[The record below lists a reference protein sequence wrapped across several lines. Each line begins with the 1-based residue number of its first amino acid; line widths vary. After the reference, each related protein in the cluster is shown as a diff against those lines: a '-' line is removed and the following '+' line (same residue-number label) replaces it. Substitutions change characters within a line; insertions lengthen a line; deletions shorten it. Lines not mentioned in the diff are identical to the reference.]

1 MSLINCPECGKEIS
15 DTCKKCIHCGYRLK
29 KKSEKPPIGKNKPFL
44 ITAVV
49 LTLIIITG
57 AGLFTYFKMTYS
69 VSNAIVCFKNSEYD
83 KFEKIL
89 EYLTEGERKELETRL
104 QANAKEIIE
113 QYDNSEIQ
121 YTDAATALNQ
131 MVLFDV
137 EEAAGRLAE
146 LDGLKLS
153 KEAYNLALKAEQDGK
168 LEEAYE
174 NLTKVLKTDSN
185 YTLALQKSM
194 EISKKL
200 SADYLKL
207 AQDKAWLKKFQQAIT
222 YIIKAI
228 KYDPDNAELSQL
240 YNSYY
245 EENEKLKGLAEL
257 SAKRLLFLNEV
268 NECPLPITS
277 SIINENAIGNPTVS
291 ITVRND
297 ASKTVDAYT
306 ANFYMYDNFN
316 RPVNHYLYDT
326 NIYSGIRQDKIK
338 PGGSLSG
345 YNYYWTPHGFENT
358 TKFIAIITNIH
369 YTDNTEW
376 NMSSEAV
383 EYAQIYADEN
393 IESLIFQ

>member
-1 MSLINCPECGKEIS
+1 M
-15 DTCKKCIHCGYRLK
+15 
-29 KKSEKPPIGKNKPFL
+29 

-174 NLTKVLKTDSN
+174 NLTKVLETDSN

-297 ASKTVDAYT
+297 TSKTVDAYT

-393 IESLIFQ
+393 IESLTFK